1 METRTTDE
9 LLQRKDE
16 ISTILNETREFTKEE
31 LDALKDEVRAIKG
44 ELERRKEEEA
54 EKAEIRSAIA
64 EGDGEVIET
73 PIKEERK
80 VMSDMEIRNSAA
92 YIDAYAEYIKTEDD
106 TECRNMLTTENDTT
120 PSGTATVPVPEFVYD
135 IVKTAWEREGIMS
148 RVRKSYLKGNLKVGF
163 EISGTD
169 AVVHAEGGAAISTE
183 DLVLGTVSLVPS
195 YIKKVV
201 QFSKEVM
208 SLRGEEFLRY
218 LYDELTYR
226 IAKKAADELVAKI
239 VACGT
244 VSTTTCPGV
253 PKIAV
258 TQVAMGTIA
267 DAISHL
273 SDEAQNPVIIMNK
286 LTYSAFKT
294 VQYANG
300 YGADPFEGLPVV
312 FNNSLTAFSAA
323 TTGVT
328 YAIVGDL
335 GEGALANFPNGEG
348 IEFTFD
354 NLTLKKQN
362 LIEIL
367 GEQYVALGVV
377 SQNAFVKITH

>member
-16 ISTILNETREFTKEE
+16 ISATLNETREFTKEE
-31 LDALKDEVRAIKG
+31 LDSLKDEVRAIKE

-64 EGDGEVIET
+64 EGYGEVIET

-80 VMSDMEIRNSAA
+80 VMSDMEIRNSAE
-92 YIDAYAEYIKTEDD
+92 YIEAYAEYIKSGDD
-106 TECRNMLTTENDTT
+106 TECRNMLTTENDST
-120 PSGTATVPVPEFVYD
+120 SNGTATVPVPEFVYD

-148 RVRKSYLKGNLKVGF
+148 RVRKAYLKGNLKVGF

-169 AVVHAEGGAAISTE
+169 AVAHAEGASAISAE
-183 DLVLGTVSLVPS
+183 DLVLGVVTLVPS
-195 YIKKVV
+195 YIKKLV
-201 QFSKEVM
+201 QFSKEVV

-226 IAKKAADELVAKI
+226 IAKKAADTLVAGI
-239 VACGT
+239 ISCGT

-258 TQVAMGTIA
+258 TQIAMGTIA
-267 DAISHL
+267 DAIAHL

-377 SQNAFVKITH
+377 APNAFVKITH